1 MSGRLRQILISLAPG
16 ILVAATGVGSGDLIT
31 AAFAGSRVGAGL
43 AWAAVVGS
51 VLKWFLNEG
60 LARWQMATETTLLEG
75 WHEQLSKWVRY
86 VFFGY
91 LLIWAFVTGGAMV
104 NACGVAGLAL
114 FPIGDDPARAKIIW
128 GVVHSIVGLVFVLL
142 GGFRL
147 FERVMG
153 VCIGVM
159 FVTVLVTAALIIIRR
174 DAAADLA
181 SLQFPTDPSGR
192 KWLLGVLGGVGGTV
206 TLLSYGYWIR
216 EEGRRGADGVRAS
229 RIDLAAGYAMTGLF
243 GVAMI
248 LIGSQLSLSGG
259 GDSVALQLA
268 EQLQNA
274 VGTAGPVCRWVFL
287 IGFWGAV
294 FSSLLGVWQSTPYFF
309 TDLILLG
316 RRHTAQE
323 RRMIVYDRTTTYR
336 VCLVLISIVPLI
348 LLWQPSA
355 TIQLAYTVL
364 GAFFMP
370 FLALTLLLL
379 NNSRAIPREFRSG
392 HLTNAA
398 LVITLCF
405 FGYQGGL
412 EIYETIVR
420 ASTGS

>member
-1 MSGRLRQILISLAPG
+1 MPGRLRQILISLAPG

-51 VLKWFLNEG
+51 VLKWYLNEG
-60 LARWQMATETTLLEG
+60 LARWQMATDTTLLEG
-75 WHEQLSKWVRY
+75 WHEQLGRWVRY
-86 VFFGY
+86 GFFGY

-104 NACGVAGLAL
+104 NACGVAGLAIV
-114 FPIGDDPARAKIIW
+114 PIGDDPARAKIIW
-128 GVVHSIVGLVFVLL
+128 GVVHSIVGMIFVLL
-142 GGFRL
+142 GGFKL

-153 VCIGVM
+153 FCIGVM
-159 FVTVLVTAALIIIRR
+159 FVTVLLTAVLIVVQH
-174 DAAADLA
+174 DVAADFV

-216 EEGRRGADGVRAS
+216 EERRSGESGMRAS

-248 LIGSQLSLSGG
+248 LIGSQLTLSGK
-259 GDSVALQLA
+259 GDTVALQLA
-268 EQLQNA
+268 AQLEKA
-274 VGTAGPVCRWVFL
+274 VGTAGPVCRWAFL

-309 TDLILLG
+309 TDLVLLG
-316 RRHTAQE
+316 RRHTAEE
-323 RRMIVYDRTTTYR
+323 RRAIVYERTTTYR
-336 VCLVLISIVPLI
+336 ICLVLMSVVPLV
-348 LLWQPSA
+348 LLWQPST
-355 TIQLAYTVL
+355 TIQLTYTVL

-370 FLALTLLLL
+370 FLALTLLLM
-379 NNSRAIPREFRSG
+379 NNSRAMPREFRSG
-392 HLTNAA
+392 LITNAA
-398 LVITLCF
+398 LIITLCF